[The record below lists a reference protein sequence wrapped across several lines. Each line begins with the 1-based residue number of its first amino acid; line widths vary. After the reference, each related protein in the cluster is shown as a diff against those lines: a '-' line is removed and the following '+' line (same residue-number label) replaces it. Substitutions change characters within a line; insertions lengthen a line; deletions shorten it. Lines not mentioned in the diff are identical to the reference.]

1 MRQDKEREE
10 ESISNVIKPPLGLTP
25 KWVRDKERFDEICAA
40 LSRYYNAGKKIP
52 IEWVEE
58 YNSLVEGVVGQ
69 SEQFI
74 CPECKEQKD
83 KWIDKCEDCTLKE
96 FG

>member
-1 MRQDKEREE
+1 MTDTNNPTKT
-10 ESISNVIKPPLGLTP
+10 ESHATLSSVIKPPLGLVP

-58 YNSLVEGVVGQ
+58 YNSLVEGV
-69 SEQFI
+69 
-74 CPECKEQKD
+74 
-83 KWIDKCEDCTLKE
+83 
-96 FG
+96 